1 MAGGG
6 LHRAGSADRAYR
18 ATRKPTTWALDEL
31 TDRKL
36 VSDRDPAGR
45 RRDRSPLR
53 AVRSACVARH
63 ERRRALRLQRAVDD
77 CLIDRSADQRC
88 TRRAR
93 PSASRILRWPG
104 IPHGASVSSLA
115 CWRE

>member
-45 RRDRSPLR
+45 RRVIAHRF
-53 AVRSACVARH
+53 
-63 ERRRALRLQRAVDD
+63 E
-77 CLIDRSADQRC
+77 
-88 TRRAR
+88 
-93 PSASRILRWPG
+93 PSAARASPG
-104 IPHGASVSSLA
+104 MNDVAHSGCSAQWTTA
-115 CWRE
+115 